1 MSYSRN
7 KPSSLSRL
15 TQHLDVIRQRFRKT
29 IINSNVAYAALLI
42 IGVVVIGSLGY
53 SLLEGWSLLDS
64 VYATII
70 TITTVGYGDLTPET
84 PAGRVFSIF
93 FTLIAIGVAGYALS
107 TVAVLVIEHQQ
118 IRVKQMMEE
127 RKMKHI
133 ADLNDHIILCGGGYI
148 GKRVAH
154 ELYQTD
160 TPFVII
166 EPDENILRWTL
177 LYLHQDYVAKKL
189 RQFHHLDYV
198 QSDTTE
204 YERQDIA
211 ELAEHVGVLYLQE
224 DNTDDAALM
233 RAGIERARGLITT
246 MEDDRDNLF
255 TVLSARQ
262 LAKHLNNP
270 RLRIISRLVD
280 EPNKRKLR
288 AAGADAI
295 VSPNVM
301 GGFQI
306 ASSLL
311 QPEVAAYW
319 DYILSECEETVRFI
333 ELYTDHHPELIGQTV
348 SEIRER
354 YNRIVIAIKRNGN
367 YIHVPDLAT
376 VTEKA
381 DILIAV
387 GTL

>member
-1 MSYSRN
+1 MRYFRN
-7 KPSSLSRL
+7 NRSSL
-15 TQHLDVIRQRFRKT
+15 TQSLDVILQRFRKT
-29 IINSNVAYAALLI
+29 IINSNVAYAGLLI
-42 IGVVVIGSLGY
+42 IGLVVIGSLGY
-53 SLLEGWSLLDS
+53 SLLEGWSLIDS

-84 PAGRVFSIF
+84 PAGRIFAIF

-118 IRVKQMMEE
+118 VQVKQMMEE
-127 RKMKHI
+127 RKMKQI

-154 ELYQTD
+154 ELYQTG

-166 EPDENILRWTL
+166 EPDESILRWTL
-177 LYLHQDYVAKKL
+177 LYLHQDYMARKL

-211 ELAEHVGVLYLQE
+211 ELAEHVGALYLQE

-270 RLRIISRLVD
+270 RLRIISRVVD
-280 EPNKRKLR
+280 EPNKRKLK

-319 DYILSECEETVRFI
+319 DYILSEYDETVRFK
-333 ELYTDHHPELIGQTV
+333 ELYIEHHSELIGQTV
-348 SEIRER
+348 SEVCRR
-354 YNRIVIAIKRNGN
+354 FNQVVIAIKRNGT
-367 YIHVPDLAT
+367 YIHVPDPAT
-376 VTEKA
+376 VMEKA
-381 DILIAV
+381 DILIVV